1 MKDRIYLM
9 RDWFFTEEFTEDM
22 IVDTMDVS
30 LAQTVSLPHTCKETP
45 YHYFDEHTYQMVSC
59 YQKILYAPEGWQG
72 KRLLLTFEAVGHERF
87 MSMAKRWQNTIV
99 ATPPLRSIYQ
109 KP

>member
-72 KRLLLTFEAVGHERF
+72 KRLLLTFEAVGHE
-87 MSMAKRWQNTIV
+87 AV
-99 ATPPLRSIYQ
+99 LRCANRG
-109 KP
+109 

>member
-45 YHYFDEHTYQMVSC
+45 YHYFDEHT
-59 YQKILYAPEGWQG
+59 
-72 KRLLLTFEAVGHERF
+72 
-87 MSMAKRWQNTIV
+87 
-99 ATPPLRSIYQ
+99 
-109 KP
+109 